1 MGIKDLVR
9 REQFV
14 GQRQIPLMT
23 DDIIAS
29 PISTPMEETQDSS
42 WGWFHFMSHGIIP
55 EMEMAEEKIIHWWE
69 TPQSEWALLSCTVII
84 LVCLDWAFSKRLT
97 GGNQG
102 QKVHVCVLTVW
113 LGVGMIFNGV
123 YFARF
128 GEQAGMLW
136 FIGYFLEWMLSLDN
150 LFAFQFIIRAY
161 RCPVGYLQDKALFCG
176 ILGCLLT
183 RAGMYLAIGKV
194 MQLIS
199 YIKFFF
205 GLFLIY
211 AGVKSLED
219 DDDGAEAGD
228 LVAVRM
234 MKKVLGTRIQDSYD
248 TVNHRLFVIDAE
260 TGRLSATLLVP
271 LIFCIICSDVIFAVD
286 SVSAK
291 LAQINNQ
298 YIAYSSSVFALLGMR
313 AMYHVIDDLVTC
325 FDLLKYGIC
334 IILVF
339 IGSELMVS
347 GRFQVPEWIV
357 ILVIVSVF
365 NFCIVASLIKK
376 LIKPE
381 ARTNI
386 NSTSEASDCGASG
399 ISLPGSSGSPMKML
413 KHTNQD
419 PQRPVSDGQTA
430 ELRKKL
436 QTRFAAIE
444 AQFPGETTHSQTPH
458 HMTGAGDAGAGPT
471 SQ

>member
-9 REQFV
+9 KEHFD
-14 GQRQIPLMT
+14 GKLMPLLT
-23 DDIIAS
+23 DDALLAS
-29 PISTPMEETQDSS
+29 PIVDTTTETGDSA

-69 TPQSEWALLSCTVII
+69 TPQSEWLLLSTSVIV
-84 LVCLDWAFSKRLT
+84 LVCLDWAFSKRWT

-102 QKVHVCVLTVW
+102 QKFGVLMVW
-113 LGVGMIFNGV
+113 LVVGLSFNAV

-176 ILGCLLT
+176 ILGSLLT
-183 RAGMYLAIGKV
+183 RAALFLVVGTV

-219 DDDGAEAGD
+219 DDDGGEAGD
-228 LVAVRM
+228 LLAVRM
-234 MKKVLGTRIQDSYD
+234 MKKVMGSRIQDSYD
-248 TVNHRLFVIDAE
+248 TVNHRLFVFDAE

-313 AMYHVIDDLVTC
+313 AMYHVIDDMVTC

-339 IGSELMVS
+339 IGCELMLS

-376 LIKPE
+376 LVRPQS
-381 ARTNI
+381 ANI
-386 NSTSEASDCGASG
+386 DSTSGASDVRSATCKGASG
-399 ISLPGSSGSPMKML
+399 SGGSPMKLL
-413 KHTNQD
+413 KPVNQE
-419 PQRPVSDGQTA
+419 PVRQVSDGQTP

-436 QTRFAAIE
+436 QSRFAAVE
-444 AQFPGETTHSQTPH
+444 AQLAGEASS
-458 HMTGAGDAGAGPT
+458 GAGDAGAGPT
-471 SQ
+471 YQSCQF